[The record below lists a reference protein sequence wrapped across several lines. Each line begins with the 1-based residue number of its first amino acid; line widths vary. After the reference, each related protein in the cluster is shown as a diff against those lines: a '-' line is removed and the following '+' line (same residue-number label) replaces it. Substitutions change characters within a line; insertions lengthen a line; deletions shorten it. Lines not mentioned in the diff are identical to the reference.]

1 MAIGDRIRTA
11 RKRVK
16 MSQEEL
22 ARRAGMSLNGVAIL
36 ERGVRTDPHVSTLSK
51 LAEALDV
58 PIIELLEETTSP
70 KALAPQL
77 N

>member
-1 MAIGDRIRTA
+1 MAIGDRIREVRNRA
-11 RKRVK
+11 Q

-36 ERGVRTDPHVSTLSK
+36 ERGVRKDPHVSTLSK

-58 PIIELLEETTSP
+58 PVIELLEETSSP